1 MPTILDDLGS
11 FPLTE
16 PINGGFAANGSALG
30 IQKKAM
36 PRNRGKKANAARE
49 RALAEMAKARA
60 GGHRRTTQYEVRSEG
75 DVFDLVDEGQYAKLV
90 EDRRKRG
97 DFVVDDDGT
106 GYMDDGEEHIFDR
119 RAEDRQPRGRLD
131 RRRKRAGG
139 AGGASKDDAK
149 RTRITKMKGQKKM
162 SKILLDMQKKQAG
175 VSASGRGSSSAVGPG
190 MRKGL
195 RSAPS
200 VAQFGVGTADLESLL
215 DELDDGDSAEKRPP
229 PSALQSIAMS
239 LERGGRT
246 RMRGGGLNGPTPS
259 HPAPAAL
266 RGHDA
271 PPEEDVSPPAP
282 RARTGRGDGLTTG
295 CAQTEN
301 QEEAAAEP
309 TRLSSKAALLAKARS
324 RGLKKAPAAKITP
337 AQKTLIDQQRGN
349 LQNMVMAEEA
359 PNLGSIGAG
368 GDALGGAQW
377 WASSGIG
384 ATSEVGDAPTITAA
398 GLPLQTFPVS
408 HREHAGEQ
416 YLDLYWFDLY
426 EDSSARGTLYLF
438 GKVHIPERGGREDPR
453 AYASCC
459 VVVPNQLRTLYF
471 LPREGVDVMDVYKE
485 VNTLLHDMLPKGG
498 ANFRCKPVKRR
509 YAFELSDVPRGEAT
523 YLKVQFPR
531 KFKAPSSDITG
542 ATFSRVFGCN
552 QSGIERFILSRDLMG
567 PQWVRVLRP
576 VNKGAMRS
584 WCKYEI
590 IVDSPKCI
598 SKLAGSQPSPPPL
611 KVLSLSLKTVV
622 NSASNAHEIVMAS
635 VLVKDGVRVDGPTKG
650 VDKPSEWFTI
660 VRPQHVDTSLV
671 RGKASFPADFRNRL
685 QADRQRRDTLS
696 CEGNERALLGLLVA
710 RIHKIDPDV
719 VVGHNIVNFHLDVLL
734 HRLAACRVPHWSK
747 LGRLR
752 RIRMPFLKSG
762 KYCGV
767 LTAGR
772 LLGDTYMSAQEFWL
786 SERNYTLGNL
796 ARAHLGLGRHDVE
809 PRDVSKYFGKSGAL
823 LNLVRHTENDAWLTL
838 KIMFNLEMLPLTRQ
852 ITNLVGNL
860 WRRTLTAGRA
870 QRIEYMLCHEF
881 HRLKYVLPDKESF
894 SAKSKLDKKASRSKR
909 RKPAYKGGL
918 VLEPKRG
925 LYDTYILL
933 LDFNSLYPSIIQEY
947 NLCFTTVD
955 RNANSQVEKCK
966 GGAENKEAAPFIPA
980 IPSESLK
987 QGVLPRVIKT
997 LVDTRK
1003 VVKRELKKEK
1013 EPTKRSQLDC
1023 RQKALKIVANS
1034 MYGCLG
1040 FTGSR
1045 FLAKSIA
1052 ALVTLQGR
1060 EILQRTVDLV
1070 RDTMNLDVIYGD
1082 TDSIMIDTR
1091 ITDLARVKDLG
1102 HKIMKEINKMYKLL
1116 TIGLDGI
1123 FKSMLL
1129 LKKKKYAALIIESAS
1144 SDGKLVLKREEK
1156 GLDLVRRD
1164 WCPLSKDIGREC
1176 LNHILSG
1183 RPREEIVES
1192 ISQFL
1197 GDENEKIRNLEVP
1210 LDKFVI
1216 TKGLNKAPQDYS
1228 SRKGQPHLLVAIK
1241 MQKEGKFV
1249 NAGDHI
1255 PYVICKPLHGAG
1267 QNSSTPFAE
1276 RAWHPKDVIRQQPLV
1291 QKNET
1296 SEDGIG
1302 PGPDRLEVDIEW
1314 YLAQQILPPVSR
1326 LVDPIEGISTPSI
1339 AEILGLDT
1347 QKYRRLLRRGGS
1359 MFGDDDDDAL
1369 MATQIDD
1376 KERFRNCERI
1386 RAICPVCSSE
1396 NVFGG
1401 VFADP
1406 GEDSPPS
1413 APNAAGDYERCGLH
1427 CPRPNCTGQ
1436 FSLEHLSSRV
1446 ELGIRTHIR
1455 KYLDG
1460 WMLCDDNTCGH
1471 RTRQLSVRGDHCLSM
1486 RCRGRVALEYSEKR
1500 LYTQLKYYESLFDVD
1515 RARKVLNQQNVKRQ
1529 EQGAPIRRGANIP
1542 PALIRIFTRLKEH
1555 VANKIREESEY
1566 NWVAPS
1572 LWARIFT

>member
-1 MPTILDDLGS
+1 M
-11 FPLTE
+11 
-16 PINGGFAANGSALG
+16 
-30 IQKKAM
+30 
-36 PRNRGKKANAARE
+36 RRRGKKGNAARE
-49 RALAEMAKARA
+49 RALAEMASARK
-60 GGHRRTTQYEVRSEG
+60 GGSRRTSQYEVQSEG
-75 DVFDLVDEGQYAKLV
+75 DVFDLVDEKQYAKLV

-106 GYMDDGEEHIFDR
+106 GYMDDGEEHIFDQR
-119 RAEDRQPRGRLD
+119 DGESSSGRAA
-131 RRRKRAGG
+131 RRRKRGG
-139 AGGASKDDAK
+139 GPATEKKDGAK
-149 RTRITKMKGQKKM
+149 RARTVKGQKMM
-162 SKILLDMQKKQAG
+162 SKILIDMQKKQAE
-175 VSASGRGSSSAVGPG
+175 VSHAAGRGPMSAVGPG
-190 MRKGL
+190 MRSGGRDAPAFSKS
-195 RSAPS
+195 SAS
-200 VAQFGVGTADLESLL
+200 VADLDTLL
-215 DELDDGDSAEKRPP
+215 DELDDDDDDEGGGKCAPHRNVRPIP
-229 PSALQSIAMS
+229 RVNPGQGRARAAVR
-239 LERGGRT
+239 RGGAAARPAA
-246 RMRGGGLNGPTPS
+246 RAVQGKGDDEMPQGGDDGVES
-259 HPAPAAL
+259 APADDGDCAADGTAGSDDVAAGG
-266 RGHDA
+266 RI
-271 PPEEDVSPPAP
+271 EE
-282 RARTGRGDGLTTG
+282 G
-295 CAQTEN
+295 N
-301 QEEAAAEP
+301 AAAKAP
-309 TRLSSKAALLAKARS
+309 TKSARLSSKAALLAKARS

-337 AQKTLIDQQRGN
+337 AQQTLIEQERKNLRGEA
-349 LQNMVMAEEA
+349 MAAAA
-359 PNLGSIGAG
+359 PSLGNIGM
-368 GDALGGAQW
+368 GDSASGTAQW
-377 WASSGIG
+377 WASSAAAQTPSSSAGDSG
-384 ATSEVGDAPTITAA
+384 ATASVA
-398 GLPLQTFPVS
+398 GLPLQTFPDS
-408 HREHAGEQ
+408 HDEYAGEQ
-416 YLDLYWFDLY
+416 FLDLYWFDLY
-426 EDSSARGTLYLF
+426 EDSSAQGTLYLF
-438 GKVHIPERGGREDPR
+438 GKVHLPERGGRGDPG

-485 VNTLLHDMLPKGG
+485 VNSLLHDMLPKGA

-509 YAFELSDVPRGEAT
+509 YAFELGDVPRAETT

-531 KFKAPSSDITG
+531 KFKAPSEGISG

-552 QSGIERFILSRDLMG
+552 QSGIERFVLSRDLMG

-576 VNKGAMRS
+576 VNKGTMRS

-590 IVDSPKCI
+590 VVDSPKSI
-598 SKLAGSQPSPPPL
+598 SKISGSLPTPPPL

-622 NSASNAHEIVMAS
+622 NAKTNAHEIVMAS
-635 VLVKDGVRVDGPTKG
+635 VLVKNGVRVDGPTKG

-660 VRPQHVDTSLV
+660 VRPQHVDPSST
-671 RGKASFPADFRNRL
+671 RGKAVFPVDFRNRI
-685 QADRQRRDTLS
+685 QSDRQRRDTLS

-710 RIHKIDPDV
+710 RIHKLDPDV
-719 VVGHNIVNFHLDVLL
+719 LVGHNIKNFHIDVLL

-752 RIRMPFLKSG
+752 RVRMPFLRSG

-772 LLGDTYMSAQEFWL
+772 LIGDTYMSAQEFWL

-809 PRDVSKYFGKSGAL
+809 PRDVSKYFSKSDAL

-838 KIMFNLEMLPLTRQ
+838 KLMFNLEMIPLTRQ

-860 WRRTLTAGRA
+860 WQRTLTAGRA

-881 HRLKYVLPDKESF
+881 HRLKYILPDKESYG
-894 SAKSKLDKKASRSKR
+894 KSKLDKKASRSKR

-955 RNANSQVEKCK
+955 RSGERKAQDEQDRDD
-966 GGAENKEAAPFIPA
+966 GEQAPFIPQ
-980 IPSESLK
+980 IPSESLE
-987 QGVLPRVIKT
+987 QGVLPRVIKS
-997 LVDTRK
+997 LVDTRA

-1013 EPTKRSQLDC
+1013 EPTKRNQLDC

-1040 FTGSR
+1040 FSGSR
-1045 FLAKSIA
+1045 FLAKPIA

-1091 ITDLARVKDLG
+1091 ITDLARVKELG
-1102 HKIMKEINKMYKLL
+1102 YKIMKEINKMYKLL

-1129 LKKKKYAALIIESAS
+1129 LKKKKYAALIIESAGA
-1144 SDGKLVLKREEK
+1144 DGKLVLKREEK

-1176 LNHILSG
+1176 LNCILSG

-1192 ISQFL
+1192 ISHFL
-1197 GDENEKIRNLEVP
+1197 GVQNEKIRNHEVE

-1228 SRKGQPHLLVAIK
+1228 SRKGQPHLLVALK
-1241 MQKEGKFV
+1241 MQKEGQFV

-1255 PYVICKPLHGAG
+1255 PYVICKPLKSAG

-1276 RAWHPKDVIRQQPLV
+1276 RAWHPKEVIHRQSLAAQHKSAV
-1291 QKNET
+1291 ET
-1296 SEDGIG
+1296 TEGRDGT
-1302 PGPDRLEVDIEW
+1302 PNQLEVDIEW

-1326 LVDPIEGISTPSI
+1326 LVDPIEGISTQSI
-1339 AEILGLDT
+1339 AEILGLDS
-1347 QKYRRLLRRGGS
+1347 QKFRRLLRGSGGNAYGD
-1359 MFGDDDDDAL
+1359 MDDDGAL

-1376 KERFRNCERI
+1376 KERFRDCDRI
-1386 RAICPVCSSE
+1386 RAICPVCNSE
-1396 NVFGG
+1396 TTFCG
-1401 VFADP
+1401 VFAFPDEVDP
-1406 GEDSPPS
+1406 AVPAVAATSGG
-1413 APNAAGDYERCGLH
+1413 AAGNGRCGLH
-1427 CPRPNCTGQ
+1427 CPVPDCPGQ

-1446 ELGIRTHIR
+1446 ELGIRAHI
-1455 KYLDG
+1455 KTYLDG
-1460 WMLCDDNTCGH
+1460 WMHCDDNTCGH
-1471 RTRQLSVRGDHCLSM
+1471 RTRQLSVRGDFCLSM
-1486 RCRGRVALEYSEKR
+1486 RCRGRVSLEYSEKR
-1500 LYTQLKYYESLFDVD
+1500 LYTQLKYYESIFNVD
-1515 RARKVLNQQNVKRQ
+1515 RARKVLNQQNAKRKEQGTPVRQ
-1529 EQGAPIRRGANIP
+1529 EPNIP
-1542 PALIRIFTRLKEH
+1542 PDLLRIFIRLKEH
-1555 VANKIREESEY
+1555 VANKIKEESEY
-1566 NWVAPS
+1566 NWVAPKFWS
-1572 LWARIFT
+1572 NIFTSN